1 MVVFRQFI
9 LKSFTVLKDYF
20 VNSYNATDYPET
32 LFQEANEQCRIFFV
46 PYSVV
51 LFGVWFP
58 YLRIDAALFPEEPL
72 MLPLRLGLTG
82 MTIMGWIARYI
93 WKHPFRHYFIV
104 NSVMSYLII
113 ATAAITGLS
122 KGHPSYIGGYCFVIV
137 VHSVMPL
144 RLRHIFMGLGISLA
158 VFFAISLHFDVTF
171 TDFSLQYSLQDLIGA
186 VIMNIALSI
195 GLLIL
200 RGNSFQK
207 GRSLQES
214 NEHIRRQQ
222 EGLVE
227 KNHELELTKS
237 LLEEANTEIVKA
249 NQELQKSNQLLHSLN
264 LEKNELMGIVSH
276 DLKNPIGAVRGY
288 AQLIENQTFK
298 GDEVLSASSQI
309 VQVSDQMLELVKNLL
324 DMNQLESGIFQLTT
338 VSFDIASLVEAT
350 VNQYRV
356 PAKAKNITL
365 HFSNEADDG
374 KGTVSADEQA
384 LMQVLDN
391 IVSNAVKYSPH
402 GKHVFVRVK
411 ANAATVRV
419 EVQDEGQGI
428 SPKDMK
434 KLFGKFARL
443 SARPTGGEH
452 STGLGLSIVKKMVE
466 AMNGR
471 VWCESELGKG
481 ATFIVELPRG

>member
-1 MVVFRQFI
+1 MMVFRQFI

-46 PYSVV
+46 PYSAV

-72 MLPLRLGLTG
+72 MLPLRLGLTA
-82 MTIMGWIARYI
+82 MTIMGWIARYV

-144 RLRHIFMGLGISLA
+144 RLRHIFTGLGVSLA
-158 VFFAISLHFDVTF
+158 VFFAISLHFDISF

-249 NQELQKSNQLLHSLN
+249 NQELQESNQLLHSLN

-288 AQLIENQTFK
+288 AQLIENQTFT
-298 GDEVLSASSQI
+298 GDEVLSVSSHI
-309 VQVSDQMLELVKNLL
+309 VQVSERMLELVKNLL
-324 DMNQLESGIFQLTT
+324 DMNQLESAGFQLTM
-338 VSFDIASLVEAT
+338 VSFDIAPVVEAAIY
-350 VNQYRV
+350 QYRV
-356 PAKAKNITL
+356 PAEAKNITL
-365 HFSNEADDG
+365 HFSNEADG
-374 KGTVSADEQA
+374 SLVSADEQA

-391 IVSNAVKYSPH
+391 LISNAVKYSPH
-402 GKHVFVRVK
+402 DKQAFVRILR
-411 ANAATVRV
+411 NADTVRV
-419 EVQDEGQGI
+419 EVQDEGEGI
-428 SPKDMK
+428 SDDDMK

-443 SARPTGGEH
+443 SAQPTGGEH

-466 AMNGR
+466 AMQGR

-481 ATFIVELPRG
+481 STFIVELPTSV